1 MWKPPAKEQLNATH
15 SRMQPGGWQVC
26 CAVQWQAKRLAL
38 VFFSLTGAKK
48 REGNT
53 GRESWVKQR
62 EGSSYC
68 WMCATET
75 NYVLLTVTIVI
86 PKSLNKSQ
94 AERLPSWKCSLP
106 LNSWPRL
113 EGEGSTQQ
121 RIWGKGEENLV
132 TRIPEKTPSFALK
145 KKKPKQK
152 RIADSLQIF
161 YSQQSGQH
169 SENANPTDSS
179 DKQPKQNLSDASDK
193 SPLHSVRAGFYPS
206 VWNLSGL
213 GPLLSWGC
221 YGCCLQRKLP

>member
-145 KKKPKQK
+145 KKTKKELQIHCRYSILSK
-152 RIADSLQIF
+152 ADSILRMQILQTAVINSQSKTSLMPVTKVHCIRWGQGFTLQSEIF
-161 YSQQSGQH
+161 QDW
-169 SENANPTDSS
+169 A
-179 DKQPKQNLSDASDK
+179 L
-193 SPLHSVRAGFYPS
+193 F
-206 VWNLSGL
+206 
-213 GPLLSWGC
+213 
-221 YGCCLQRKLP
+221 